1 VTTPHFGVDCG
12 CLRWIVKAACGTS
25 RGSQRDC
32 PPRAPLR
39 SDELRA
45 CDVRD
50 TVQWFE
56 DIDTG
61 TTLHR
66 SGFIA
71 LQAAPCAGTGKTV
84 VVWKL
89 DRLARSMQE
98 GLHTLSTW
106 WEAGVRVVSVTQPSD
121 LSGTRGR
128 LVAISEIEL
137 QHIKERQAAGIA
149 LAQQ

>member
-1 VTTPHFGVDCG
+1 MSQVDSESRVRHVTRLTEG
-12 CLRWIVKAACGTS
+12 LSTS
-25 RGSQRDC
+25 H
-32 PPRAPLR
+32 PLR

-84 VVWKL
+84 VVWTL
-89 DRLARSMQE
+89 DRLARSMQ
-98 GLHTLSTW
+98 TS
-106 WEAGVRVVSVTQPSD
+106 P
-121 LSGTRGR
+121 
-128 LVAISEIEL
+128 
-137 QHIKERQAAGIA
+137 
-149 LAQQ
+149 